1 MGMIRP
7 GFMFKWR
14 TSRNQCVAKELDID
28 YAIDYSRPG
37 FAIHHSV
44 RRVIYR
50 LDENL
55 CEFRASKADE
65 INSRPP
71 LMNLGNALPDT
82 DYSSLIPDAPT
93 FHKLLQLAVDS
104 VVGEIPELDRKG
116 LIDVFGN
123 VDEDELRGLYA

>member
-1 MGMIRP
+1 
-7 GFMFKWR
+7 
-14 TSRNQCVAKELDID
+14 
-28 YAIDYSRPG
+28 
-37 FAIHHSV
+37 
-44 RRVIYR
+44 
-50 LDENL
+50 
-55 CEFRASKADE
+55 
-65 INSRPP
+65 
-71 LMNLGNALPDT
+71 MNLGNALPDT